1 MNGKR
6 VYAMEFGSEIVK
18 IGVSQ
23 NVAQRMREVQR
34 QYGKKV
40 KRVAYTEPLPRD
52 FAYCLEWCVHSDL
65 MSRQR
70 FQGKP
75 ECFNVSFK
83 DACAAIKTYS
93 GQMIVAFFDVRFACA
108 AAFYM
113 KEDVHRKTV
122 ARSMCTGAL
131 NDILSLWVAP
141 WWLNLMSEDEFDRQL
156 LTFGSEIDRGEYQLT
171 PEEVKIGARIRKQSL
186 IIEKAKSKPPVR
198 QKRPV

>member
-93 GQMIVAFFDVRFACA
+93 GQMIVAFFDVSFACA
-108 AAFYM
+108 AAFYIN
-113 KEDVHRKTV
+113 EENHRKSIG
-122 ARSMCTGAL
+122 AALCTGGIHDLVAFL
-131 NDILSLWVAP
+131 EAP
-141 WWLNLMSEDEFDRQL
+141 WWLNLMSEDEFDRRL
-156 LTFGSEIDRGEYQLT
+156 LTFGSEIGRGEYQLT
-171 PEEVKIGARIRKQSL
+171 PEEVKIGARIRKQPL
-186 IIEKAKSKPPVR
+186 IIDKAKSKPPVR